1 MWTTLNHNMFL
12 LDSFTLARLAGPNFK
27 SSPGYGLWLGRKSSK
42 TACNGPADQN
52 FHVGDPV
59 NDFSPISY
67 KLFASEALR
76 IPKQNRSRIEAGVL
90 QMVYCISNRAFY
102 FHKLVFLLLGLGA
115 GRAASGSSFSVHKLR
130 MKCE

>member
-76 IPKQNRSRIEAGVL
+76 IPKQDRGRCVANGILHLESSILFSQIGVPLTRIRSWTSGEWI
-90 QMVYCISNRAFY
+90 
-102 FHKLVFLLLGLGA
+102 FLL
-115 GRAASGSSFSVHKLR
+115 SSQV
-130 MKCE
+130 ENEV